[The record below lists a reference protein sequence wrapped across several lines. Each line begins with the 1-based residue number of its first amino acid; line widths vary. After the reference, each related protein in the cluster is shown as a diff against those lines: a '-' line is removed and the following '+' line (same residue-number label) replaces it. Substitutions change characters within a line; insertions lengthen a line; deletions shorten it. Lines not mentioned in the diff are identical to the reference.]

1 MPNSTVKQLTLVVAI
16 VALASAFAMAQS
28 QASGEGSLTGTVTCE
43 GRITHRYTC
52 QRNQTLQS
60 CTLACVQQGSR
71 FALLVGD
78 KPYLIEGDS
87 HALEAY
93 AGGKATLT
101 GMVAQDRVQV
111 QMVSNTKHNMPGQ
124 SDWQPPS
131 MGSNASKSQDSS
143 QPDIR

>member
-1 MPNSTVKQLTLVVAI
+1 MTNNAVKQLTLVVAV

-52 QRNQTLQS
+52 QRNQTQQT

-78 KPYLIEGDS
+78 KSYLIEGDS
-87 HALEAY
+87 RALEAY

-101 GMVAQDRVQV
+101 GLVAEDRVQV
-111 QMVSNTKHNMPGQ
+111 QMVSNAKHNMPGQ
-124 SDWQPPS
+124 SYSQPSS
-131 MGSNASKSQDSS
+131 MGANSS
-143 QPDIR
+143 QPDTK